1 MPDRYDRH
9 DRHDDV
15 DAWLSERI
23 EPLSPPPGTFDLI
36 KRRARRRKFRR
47 LAITASSAAVIVAA
61 AVTVPQ
67 VVNLPILR
75 ENPTS
80 GPAARAGQSTSA
92 TPSALATGASSIAA
106 SSEQPVPKP
115 ALVPVNFQPSSVTF
129 VSKRTGWVIG
139 QAGSPGH
146 CATQYCTSVAT
157 TTDAGRT
164 WSGVPAPLAGAPDG
178 ATGVGQIRFLNLS
191 DGWAFGPGLF
201 VTHTGGETWTP
212 VNTHGLRVTSLETV
226 GDRVY
231 ALWASCTG
239 TGPAYASNCSA
250 FTLYSASA
258 AGGGWAPV
266 GAATTGLASGAL
278 GQAASLALTGSRGY
292 LLAPDGTLY
301 AGPVDGSAA
310 WEKAGSLPGACRAG
324 GTGTGGTGTGG
335 TGTGGTGTGGT
346 GTGAQPGEAL
356 LGAVDA
362 TDLILGCLIPE
373 SQNDPAAPVEQKLV
387 YSSPNG
393 GMSWIRMGTAPAH
406 GIAASLAA
414 SPSASVI
421 LATDRGI
428 ELLPRGETAWRAAT
442 LTRAAPAGGFGY
454 VGMTSVEQGIALPA
468 DPSAGTVWFT
478 YDGGH
483 TWKPSAVASS

>member
-1 MPDRYDRH
+1 MPDRY

-15 DAWLSERI
+15 DAWLNERI

-75 ENPTS
+75 ENPTA
-80 GPAARAGQSTSA
+80 GPAARAGQSTSTASA
-92 TPSALATGASSIAA
+92 TQKGHVGSAAA
-106 SSEQPVPKP
+106 SSAQSAPARATAPVPD
-115 ALVPVNFQPSSVTF
+115 NFRPTSVTF
-129 VSKRTGWVIG
+129 VSTRTGWVIG
-139 QAGSPGH
+139 QAASPGH
-146 CATQYCTSVAT
+146 CATPYCTSMAR

-164 WSGVPAPLAGAPDG
+164 WTGVRAPLAGAPDG
-178 ATGVGQIRFLNLS
+178 ATGVGQVRFLNLA

-201 VTHTGGETWTP
+201 VTHTGGRTWTP
-212 VNTHGLRVTSLETV
+212 VSTHGLRVTSLETV
-226 GDRVY
+226 GTRVY

-239 TGPAYASNCSA
+239 TGAAYASNCTA

-258 AGGGWAPV
+258 AGGAWTPV
-266 GAATTGLASGAL
+266 GDTTTGLTASASGEAP
-278 GQAASLALTGSRGY
+278 SLVLTGSRGY

-310 WEKAGSLPGACRAG
+310 WQTASSLPGACHAG
-324 GTGTGGTGTGG
+324 QASPGG
-335 TGTGGTGTGGT
+335 
-346 GTGAQPGEAL
+346 QPEQAL
-356 LGAVDA
+356 LGAVNA
-362 TDLILGCLIPE
+362 TDLLLSCLIPG
-373 SQNDPAAPVEQKLV
+373 SQGDQAEQKLIF
-387 YSSPNG
+387 SSSDG
-393 GMSWIRMGTAPAH
+393 GGSWTPTGTAPSSGTAS
-406 GIAASLAA
+406 SLAA
-414 SPSASVI
+414 SPAASVM
-421 LATDRGI
+421 LATDQGI
-428 ELLPRGETAWRAAT
+428 ELLPAGATAWRAAT
-442 LTRAAPAGGFGY
+442 LAGATPAGGFSY
-454 VGMTSVEQGIALPA
+454 VGMTTGEQGIALPA